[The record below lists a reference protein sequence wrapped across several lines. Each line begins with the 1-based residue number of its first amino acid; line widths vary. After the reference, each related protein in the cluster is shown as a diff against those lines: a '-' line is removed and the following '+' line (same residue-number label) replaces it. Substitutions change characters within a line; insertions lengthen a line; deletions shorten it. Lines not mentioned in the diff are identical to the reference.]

1 MQSTTGERVCGKQL
15 PRQEIRAHMR
25 GMNDDQRRQA
35 MRTYEFRSAALEVNV
50 PELSGLSQTQFQAAT
65 EESLRFR
72 FADQMAA
79 LDEAR
84 SALDVAQSA
93 HETVQLA
100 LENEIKATG
109 ATVEQGPPPKES
121 KPWI

>member
-79 LDEAR
+79 L
-84 SALDVAQSA
+84 ALGVAQSA

-100 LENEIKATG
+100 LENEIKATD